1 VFAQAKSAQAAAPW
15 SRLMVAYSPFP
26 LALVGWSTLKALDF
40 SVCFILFTGAW
51 SVDHTCTSIR
61 ACTKYFVLAHVR
73 SEFGDL
79 AKSQMRFGDLAKVRR
94 Y

>member
-51 SVDHTCTSIR
+51 SVDHTCTSTSCLHQVLR
-61 ACTKYFVLAHVR
+61 ACTCTVGVW
-73 SEFGDL
+73 
-79 AKSQMRFGDLAKVRR
+79 
-94 Y
+94 